1 MLDSTYRRLAL
12 QLASQLP
19 EERADALKVL
29 EYLRQLVDVFVA
41 PMPGDQARRDLPFL
55 EGTVSAIG
63 TSPRRLASPKGSPS
77 VLPK

>member
-19 EERADALKVL
+19 SERDEALKVL

-41 PMPGDQARRDLPFL
+41 PVPSGQGRRDAPFL

-63 TSPRRLASPKGSPS
+63 TAPKRLASSKGNPSGFPK
-77 VLPK
+77 